1 MVRERRAG
9 GVIVAAMQDF
19 RNLIAWQKAH
29 ALEGRVDLILG
40 RVREKRPVLADQIER
55 AANSIAANI
64 AEGAG
69 RTSRKDFGRFLINA
83 IGSSTELENHLM
95 RARRLWLISE
105 EELNGLIE
113 ATTEVRKI
121 IYGLKKAL
129 NAA

>member
-1 MVRERRAG
+1 
-9 GVIVAAMQDF
+9 MQDF

-29 ALEGRVDLILG
+29 ALEGRIDLVIG
-40 RVREKRPVLADQIER
+40 RIREKRTVLADQIER

-69 RTSRKDFGRFLINA
+69 RTSRKDFSRFLVNA
-83 IGSSTELENHLM
+83 IGSSTELENHLT

-105 EELNGLIE
+105 EELGALLE